1 VIPVWDKLDLE
12 LKYASWCFLI
22 VWTLKKLELST
33 KPVELLWSPA
43 HVRVIDYLFSV
54 GKSDIAYLEIF

>member
-1 VIPVWDKLDLE
+1 MR
-12 LKYASWCFLI
+12 AGAFLI
-22 VWTLKKLELST
+22 VWTLKKLELSS

-43 HVRVIDYLFSV
+43 HVRAIDYLFSV